1 MLEDIVKD
9 LESITDPD
17 LEKGIYFSRKE
28 IVDMLKRIQQFLFP
42 EYYTYTDSVD
52 VSVLHRLLTK
62 YMPEETAMCFL
73 KSLPSLKKLA
83 LSDLQAIYDGDPAA
97 KSKREVLI
105 CYPGFYAIFI
115 YRIAH
120 ALHELKA
127 DLIPRILTE
136 YAHEKT
142 GIDIHPGATIQHSF
156 CIDHGTGIVIG
167 ETATIGHHVKLYQGV
182 TIGAKSFELDEFGNP
197 VKSGKRHPDIGDYV
211 VIYANA
217 TILGGTT
224 KVGNHCVVGGNV
236 WLTHSLKDYERILN
250 QQ

>member
-1 MLEDIVKD
+1 MLEDIVKE
-9 LESITDPD
+9 LESITDSD
-17 LEKGIYFSRKE
+17 LEKGIYLSRKE

-42 EYYTYTDSVD
+42 EYYTYTESVD
-52 VSVLHRLLTK
+52 ISVLHTLLTK
-62 YMPEETAMCFL
+62 YMPEETAMRIL
-73 KSLPSLKKLA
+73 KSLPTLKKLV

-120 ALHELKA
+120 ALHELKV

-156 CIDHGTGIVIG
+156 
-167 ETATIGHHVKLYQGV
+167 
-182 TIGAKSFELDEFGNP
+182 
-197 VKSGKRHPDIGDYV
+197 
-211 VIYANA
+211 
-217 TILGGTT
+217 
-224 KVGNHCVVGGNV
+224 
-236 WLTHSLKDYERILN
+236 
-250 QQ
+250 